1 MARIPM
7 TGGFQMMPEGEQ
19 VLKITSAEYD
29 EDFGKATFT
38 LMNAKGQTC
47 QERFSLLN
55 QDGSTNGKAMNAF
68 SFFAKT
74 ALNNFDVEDVDPEE
88 LVGHYL
94 KAEIIHNQ
102 VPSTKDP
109 SKMVTF
115 VNLGNKSPADGFEGA
130 PAAPA
135 PAPKASGLDLAALL
149 KSK

>member
-7 TGGFQMMPEGEQ
+7 TGGFQIMPEGEQ
-19 VLKITSAEYD
+19 VLKITAAEYD

-38 LMNAKGQTC
+38 LANVKGQTC

-55 QDGSTNGKAMNAF
+55 QDGSPNEKALGAF

-74 ALNNFDVEDVDPEE
+74 ALNDFDIEDVDPEE

-94 KAEIIHNQ
+94 KAEVVHNK

-109 SKMVTF
+109 TKMMTF

-130 PAAPA
+130 PAPK
-135 PAPKASGLDLAALL
+135 PKAAGLDLAALL
-149 KSK
+149 GK

>member
-19 VLKITSAEYD
+19 VLKITAAEYD
-29 EDFGKATFT
+29 EEFGKLIFT
-38 LMNAKGQTC
+38 LANAKGQTC
-47 QERFSLLN
+47 QEKFNLLN
-55 QDGSTNGKAMNAF
+55 NDNTPNDRAMNAF

-74 ALNNFDVEDVDPEE
+74 ALNDFGIEDVDPEE
-88 LVGHYL
+88 LIGHYL
-94 KAEIIHNQ
+94 KAEIIHNK

-130 PAAPA
+130 PAASA
-135 PAPKASGLDLAALL
+135 TPKAAKADLMALL
-149 KSK
+149 NN

>member
-7 TGGFQMMPEGEQ
+7 TGGFQIMPEGEQ
-19 VLKITSAEYD
+19 VLKITAAEYD

-38 LMNAKGQTC
+38 LTNAKGQTC

-55 QDGSTNGKAMNAF
+55 QDNTPNEKALNAF

-74 ALNNFDVEDVDPEE
+74 AMNDFDLVDVDPVE
-88 LVGHYL
+88 LIGHYIR
-94 KAEIIHNQ
+94 AEVTHNK

-109 SKMVTF
+109 TKTVTF
-115 VNLGNKSPADGFEGA
+115 VNLGEKSPADGFDGA
-130 PAAPA
+130 PASA
-135 PAPKASGLDLAALL
+135 PAPKASGLDLVALL

>member
-19 VLKITSAEYD
+19 VLKITKADYD
-29 EDFGKATFT
+29 EDFGKVLFV
-38 LMNAKGQTC
+38 LENAKGQTC

-55 QDGSTNGKAMNAF
+55 QDGSPNEKAMGAF

-74 ALNNFDVEDVDPEE
+74 ALNDFDIEDVDPKE

-94 KAEIIHNQ
+94 RAEVTHNK

-109 SKMVTF
+109 TKMMTF
-115 VNLGNKSPADGFEGA
+115 VNLGDKSPADGFDGA
-130 PAAPA
+130 PAAE
-135 PAPKASGLDLAALL
+135 PKAPGLNLAALL
-149 KSK
+149 KQ